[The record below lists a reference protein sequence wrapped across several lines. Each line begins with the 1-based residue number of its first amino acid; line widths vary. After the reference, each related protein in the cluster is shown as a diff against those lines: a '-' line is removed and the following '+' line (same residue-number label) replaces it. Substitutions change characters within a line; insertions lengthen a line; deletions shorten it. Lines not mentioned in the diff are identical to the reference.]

1 MKRILLCAALACA
14 GCSDDF
20 ARADDAVV
28 DGEQGVRLVSFGA
41 QPEPQA
47 AVIAA
52 EADVDQAQP
61 SDDGT
66 WPFPRIDEAPGVG
79 AAERAAPGPGDPS
92 PAQLERM
99 TVRVTDEVF
108 EPTFGNLSLEDVEME
123 DLLDALLY
131 PDEYTDEERAF
142 PEHIA
147 QMEGREVAIVGY
159 QIPLEWKDRV
169 VLEMMLV
176 GDLMG
181 CCFGGAPQP
190 DQWLNVRMQA
200 DKGCKYFPYMPVV
213 VKGTFRITPLED
225 EAGYAAGCYHID
237 AVSVEKE

>member
-1 MKRILLCAALACA
+1 MKRSLLFVALACVA
-14 GCSDDF
+14 CGDDF
-20 ARADDAVV
+20 VPSSEVVVAD
-28 DGEQGVRLVSFGA
+28 EGVRLASFGA
-41 QPEPQA
+41 QPEPVA
-47 AVIAA
+47 AA
-52 EADVDQAQP
+52 P
-61 SDDGT
+61 DDGG
-66 WPFPRIDEAPGVG
+66 WPFPRVDGADEPTG
-79 AAERAAPGPGDPS
+79 AGPTA
-92 PAQLERM
+92 AQLERA
-99 TVRVTDEVF
+99 TVKQDGDVF

-131 PDEYTDEERAF
+131 PDEYTEEEKAF

-147 QMEGREVAIVGY
+147 AMNGQEVAIVGY

-190 DQWLNVRMQA
+190 DQWLNVKM
-200 DKGCKYFPYMPVV
+200 KEGKSCKYYPYLPVIV
-213 VKGTFRITPLED
+213 RGTLRITPIED

-237 AVSVEKE
+237 ADSVEKE